1 MSCNNRRNG
10 PCCPDTPYPQVSHES
25 VPSLIDNLVNALYG
39 SISKCVKKG
48 RVIWNI
54 PCDPSDNPVTI
65 DGFPRLPGEGLLCYI
80 IRYFDDLAP
89 ILLDAVTISG
99 AQTILGQ
106 KTFTLPV
113 LGDAINNTLAQTI
126 AGNKTFN
133 WIKLPVGTTG
143 TRPSGETGLVR
154 FNTDSNQFEGYN
166 NTTWTGIGDQPVIKA
181 NAVQV
186 GQSPTATYN
195 FTLAVPSSPDGTIK
209 LARGNSGATTQDV
222 LTVSNIGVVS
232 FPQGLATSSI
242 TANVIGNVT
251 GNTTGNLT
259 GDVFASN
266 GTSKVLENGT
276 NGTDATFT
284 GSVSGGTLSGNASSA
299 TTLATGSTTARSL
312 ANRFADFVS
321 PLDFGAVGDGV
332 TDDLAGVKLALESGR
347 PVDGAGKTYAISG
360 TCQPTSFV
368 GLQNADFIQIG
379 NTSTDYQ
386 QVLKI
391 VGFSDFFIDNVSINM
406 GSNVNTLYNDSGN
419 SGLYVGGA
427 SETSFSENFTITRI
441 SVTGNGCG
449 SGIQIRHSKRFTIS
463 ECLVHDRVSGSTP
476 DPTNDSQ
483 NGIQIVNCSNFV
495 LANSNVYNLL
505 TRLSGVNTLKWTR
518 GFLFSEIRDATIV
531 GCNSTT
537 TDQGFDFSGAYVNGG
552 TYTYTGNRRFVISG
566 CTANSSGTYGFKF
579 ANVTKD
585 ALVNSCIANNTGS
598 IGFVFSASSVA
609 LPSGLENL
617 ITQNID
623 VVGCKVVNV
632 TGGLSQGFRVMSNSI
647 YSNYPRGI
655 RIKSCSVLDTQDT
668 KTTLT
673 GFASDSAPVEYPTL
687 GYNTAIANTIT
698 NCNCQDG
705 ITFATGNIGLNICQI
720 KGSGN
725 QSIPSG
731 SSLSPVPLN
740 WDTDIIDPTGLHSI
754 AGNINA
760 IFIKTAGWYRVSAQ
774 VQFAANALGIRGL
787 LFTNTGT
794 VIPAS
799 TVEQTA
805 TTGIITLCAS
815 TIVFLGNGNN
825 ISASVYQNSGSS
837 LNAVLS
843 ESHFMI
849 TKIDG

>member
-1 MSCNNRRNG
+1 MALTKATQNVVEG
-10 PCCPDTPYPQVSHES
+10 IVSTGS
-25 VPSLIDNLVNALYG
+25 TGVSAGSFIVAQQYKITSLGTTTQLQ
-39 SISKCVKKG
+39 
-48 RVIWNI
+48 WN
-54 PCDPSDNPVTI
+54 
-65 DGFPRLPGEGLLCYI
+65 
-80 IRYFDDLAP
+80 
-89 ILLDAVTISG
+89 
-99 AQTILGQ
+99 
-106 KTFTLPV
+106 
-113 LGDAINNTLAQTI
+113 TI
-126 AGNKTFN
+126 AG
-133 WIKLPVGTTG
+133 TTG
-143 TRPSGETGLVR
+143 QTYV
-154 FNTDSNQFEGYN
+154 
-166 NTTWTGIGDQPVIKA
+166 
-181 NAVQV
+181 V
-186 GQSPTATYN
+186 GSLFTAT
-195 FTLAVPSSPDGTIK
+195 
-209 LARGNSGATTQDV
+209 
-222 LTVSNIGVVS
+222 
-232 FPQGLATSSI
+232 
-242 TANVIGNVT
+242 
-251 GNTTGNLT
+251 TTGAGSGT
-259 GDVFASN
+259 GAAAV
-266 GTSKVLENGT
+266 
-276 NGTDATFT
+276 
-284 GSVSGGTLSGNASSA
+284 
-299 TTLATGSTTARSL
+299 ARTL

-321 PLDFGAVGDGV
+321 PLDFGAVGNG
-332 TDDLAGVKLALESGR
+332 TTNDLAAVKLALESGR
-347 PVDGAGKTYAISG
+347 PVDGGGRTYAISG

-379 NTSTDYQ
+379 NTSTAYQ

-427 SETSFSENFTITRI
+427 SERSFSENFTITRI

-449 SGIQIRHSKRFTIS
+449 VGIQIRHSKRFTIS

-476 DPTNDSQ
+476 DPGNDSQ
-483 NGIQIVNCSNFV
+483 NGIQIVNCANFV

-505 TRLSGVNTLKWTR
+505 TRLSGFDTLKWTR

-552 TYTYTGNRRFVISG
+552 TYIYTGNRKFVISG

-579 ANVTKD
+579 ANVTRD
-585 ALVNSCIANNTGS
+585 ALVNGCIANNTGS

-609 LPSGLENL
+609 LPLGLENL

-632 TGGLSQGFRVMSNSI
+632 TGGNKEGFRVMSNPI
-647 YSNYPRGI
+647 YSSYPRGI
-655 RIKSCSVLDTQDT
+655 RIKSCSVLDTQDI

-673 GFASDSAPVEYPTL
+673 GFASDSALVEYPTL

-705 ITFATGNIGLNICQI
+705 ITFASGNIGLNICQI

-731 SSLSPVPLN
+731 SSASPVTLDWN
-740 WDTDIIDPTGLHSI
+740 TDIIDPTGLHSL
-754 AGNINA
+754 AGNLNA

-774 VQFAANALGIRGL
+774 VQFAANASGVRGL
-787 LFTNTGT
+787 LFIKSGT
-794 VIPAS
+794 IIPAS

-815 TIVFLGNGNN
+815 TIVFLGNENY